1 MNTSDLVQALREG
14 ILSGDTSSLAKAIT
28 LAESRRSDH
37 QAQFQELLRGLP
49 SPAQPSLRIGITG
62 LPGAGKSTFIE
73 AIGQEILR
81 ENHRLAVL
89 TVDPSSP
96 LHKGS
101 ILGDKTRMPTLAA
114 DPRVF
119 IRPSPSS
126 GYLGGV
132 TATTYEVIQLCE
144 AAGFDTILIE
154 SVGIGQ
160 SEMTI
165 ASVSDL
171 LVLLMIAGAGDEL
184 QGIKSG
190 ILEVADLVA
199 INKAEGEHR
208 QAAEQTLQEYQQAF
222 GLRSPHSTGLPRLT
236 ALCSALTGEGIR
248 ELWIWIQTRVKQLRE
263 SDAFQKRRS
272 DQKITLFEDAVRKQL
287 EFAFRHDDQVQE
299 MMKQAKTALKNGESS
314 IEELASAVVKVF
326 GRPNASRR

>member
-1 MNTSDLVQALREG
+1 MKIADSIIESLKTG
-14 ILSGDTSSLAKAIT
+14 ILNRDTASLARAIT

-37 QAQFQELLRGLP
+37 QTIFRELAKQLP
-49 SPAQPSLRIGITG
+49 IPVNPSIRIGITG

-73 AIGQEILR
+73 AIGQEILKEDR
-81 ENHRLAVL
+81 RLAVL

-101 ILGDKTRMPTLAA
+101 ILGDKTRMPLLAA
-114 DPRVF
+114 DTRVF

-126 GYLGGV
+126 GFLGGI
-132 TATTYEVIQLCE
+132 TSTTYDVIQLCE
-144 AAGFDTILIE
+144 ATGFDTILIE

-171 LVLLMIAGAGDEL
+171 LVLLLISGAGDEL

-208 QAAEQTLQEYQQAF
+208 MAAESTLQEYQQAF
-222 GLRSPHSTGLPRLT
+222 GLRSMMSPAYPRIT
-236 ALCSALTGEGIR
+236 ALCSALTGDGIS
-248 ELWIWIQTRVKQLRE
+248 EIWVQIKSRLEKLQQSNAFQTRRAEQQLV
-263 SDAFQKRRS
+263 
-272 DQKITLFEDAVRKQL
+272 LLEDATRKQL
-287 EFAFRHDDQVQE
+287 DLAFKESPSVQ
-299 MMKQAKTALKNGESS
+299 QALKKAKEALEKGEGT
-314 IEELASAVVKVF
+314 IPDLASEIV
-326 GRPNASRR
+326 ASFLK